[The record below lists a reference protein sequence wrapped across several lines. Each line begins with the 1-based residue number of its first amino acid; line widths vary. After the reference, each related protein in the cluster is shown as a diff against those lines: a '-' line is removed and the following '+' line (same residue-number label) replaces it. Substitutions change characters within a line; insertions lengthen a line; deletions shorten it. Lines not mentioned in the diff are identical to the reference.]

1 MHNGS
6 CVLLVS
12 VVYTA
17 HAAGFMNVSGV
28 CLYICTSVL
37 PIIRPLHATSAGL
50 LLWARQAGD
59 INRLLHGRC
68 SVANAIS
75 VMLSADIVS

>member
-1 MHNGS
+1 
-6 CVLLVS
+6 
-12 VVYTA
+12 
-17 HAAGFMNVSGV
+17 MNVSGV

-37 PIIRPLHATSAGL
+37 PIIRPLHATL

-68 SVANAIS
+68 SAANAIS